1 MGKEKG
7 TDNKNSKSLGKE
19 KGTDNKNSKSL
30 RVKDLLFL
38 LSLAFWGPRWERRRG
53 FLLSSAF
60 VRVIF
65 VVFGLLGAQV
75 GKEKGTDW
83 ARRRGQTGFVIFVAA
98 FWGPRWARRRGQTTK
113 IANP

>member
-7 TDNKNSKSLGKE
+7 TDNKNSKSLSWVKGYGFVIFVVFGLLGAQVGKE

-53 FLLSSAF
+53 L
-60 VRVIF
+60 
-65 VVFGLLGAQV
+65 
-75 GKEKGTDW
+75 
-83 ARRRGQTGFVIFVAA
+83 
-98 FWGPRWARRRGQTTK
+98 
-113 IANP
+113 